1 MAGLNTLRTKGGL
14 FLTIF
19 IGGAL
24 LMFIVSLAFENG
36 GMMGSQD
43 PKVAEINGEKITYT
57 HYQDIFDAT
66 QNNLSAMS
74 GQDYSSSE
82 AQEAV
87 HNMAWQQLLNQYA
100 IQPGFNKMG
109 INVTNDER
117 IELISGQYVSPI
129 IASAFTNPQTGMF
142 SPEEVVNYLNAAA
155 ADQQYGPLMMQRYEM
170 LVNDAQVQRAMEKYV
185 GLVSKGVF
193 VNDLEVAAGV
203 TAANKAFSGRWVGQN
218 YMQVADSL
226 VKVEKADVEKYYN
239 EHKKMFKQMPSRS
252 VSYVVFEVEP
262 TDDDRLA
269 AANEVEKMAA
279 EFAATEEPMIY
290 AKSKSRETVDEAY
303 YSREA
308 LSAEMAAIAFGKD
321 RSQVYGP
328 VLENDV
334 YHISRVTDVRSM
346 PDSVGVSYIVLAQN
360 AAKAD
365 SLMAA
370 AKGGANF
377 AALAM
382 EFSED
387 RATAEMGGELGV
399 MPYSAYPEQFRAEI
413 DKASKGS
420 FFKVDMGQV
429 VYIVRVDRKDA
440 PVMKAQVATIT
451 YPIMA
456 SPSTEKEIHSVAN
469 QFSVAAQGSVEKF
482 NAAASEYAVVP
493 RVARI
498 MNTDRQMAG
507 MGDDSRSIVR
517 WAFDA
522 EVGEVSEIYT
532 VERDYVVAI
541 VTEQRDQEFAT
552 INQVY
557 NEIYPMVLNEK
568 KFEVLRSQ
576 LAGKSIEEAAAA
588 LGVEVGQFENVTAN
602 GFYIDGIGIA
612 PRTIG
617 AIAKS
622 AEGELSQPI
631 NDLTGAYV
639 IVVDQV
645 VEAENQTADAE
656 RVRQQAMAEAQA
668 AQRMN
673 QALYEGSKIEDLRV
687 KFF

>member
-19 IGGAL
+19 IGLAL
-24 LMFIVSLAFENG
+24 LLFIVSLAFENG
-36 GMMGSQD
+36 GMGQQD

-57 HYQDIFDAT
+57 NYQDTFDAV

-82 AQEAV
+82 AQDAV
-87 HNMAWQQLLNQYA
+87 HNMTWQQLLNKYA
-100 IQPGFNKMG
+100 IEPGFNKMG
-109 INVTNDER
+109 INVSDDER

-129 IASAFTNPQTGMF
+129 IVSAFTNPQTGMF

-170 LVNDAQVQRAMEKYV
+170 LVNDALVQRSMEKYV

-193 VNDLEVAAGV
+193 VNDLEIAAGV

-218 YMQVADSL
+218 YAQVADSL
-226 VKVEKADVEKYYN
+226 VKIEKADIEKFYN
-239 EHKKMFKQMPSRS
+239 EHKKMFKQVPSRA

-262 TDDDRLA
+262 TENDRLA
-269 AANEVEKMAA
+269 AANEVEKMTA

-290 AKSKSRETVDEAY
+290 AKSKSRQAIDEAY

-377 AALAM
+377 AAMAM

-387 RATAEMGGELGV
+387 RATAELGGELGV
-399 MPYSAYPEQFRAEI
+399 LPYSAYPEEFRAEI
-413 DKASKGS
+413 DKAAKGS

-429 VYIVRVDRKDA
+429 VYVVRVDRKDA

-451 YPIMA
+451 YPVMA
-456 SPSTEKEIHSVAN
+456 SPATEKEIHSVAS

-482 NAAASEYAVVP
+482 NAAASEFAMVP

-498 MNTDRQMAG
+498 TNNDRQMAG

-522 EVGEVSEIYT
+522 KVGEVSEIYT
-532 VERDYVVAI
+532 VDRNYVVAI
-541 VTEQRDQEFAT
+541 VTEQRDEQYAT
-552 INQVY
+552 MQQAY

-568 KFEVLRSQ
+568 KFDYLKSQ

-588 LGVEVGQFENVTAN
+588 LGVEVGSFENVTAN

-617 AIAKS
+617 AIANA
-622 AEGELSQPI
+622 AEGEVSKPI
-631 NDLTGAYV
+631 NDMTGAYIV
-639 IVVDQV
+639 VVDQI
-645 VEAENQTADAE
+645 VEAENQTADKE
-656 RVRQQAMAEAQA
+656 RVRQQAMVEAQA

>member
-19 IGGAL
+19 IGLAL
-24 LMFIVSLAFENG
+24 LLFIVSLAFENG
-36 GMMGSQD
+36 GMGQQD

-57 HYQDIFDAT
+57 HYQDTFDAV
-66 QNNLSAMS
+66 QSNLSAMS

-82 AQEAV
+82 AQDAV
-87 HNMAWQQLLNQYA
+87 HNMTWQQLLNQYA
-100 IQPGFNKMG
+100 IEPGFNKMG
-109 INVTNDER
+109 INVSDAER

-142 SPEEVVNYLNAAA
+142 SPEEIVNYLNAAA

-170 LVNDAQVQRAMEKYV
+170 LVKDALVQRSMEKYV

-203 TAANKAFSGRWVGQN
+203 SAANKAFSGRWVGQN
-218 YMQVADSL
+218 YAQVADSL
-226 VKVEKADVEKYYN
+226 VKVEKADIEKFYN
-239 EHKKMFKQMPSRS
+239 EHKKMFKQVPSRS
-252 VSYVVFEVEP
+252 ISYVVFEVEP
-262 TDDDRLA
+262 TENDRLA
-269 AANEVEKMAA
+269 AANEVEKMTA

-290 AKSKSRETVDEAY
+290 AKSKSRQAIDEAY

-321 RSQVYGP
+321 NSQVYGP

-370 AKGGANF
+370 VKGGANF
-377 AALAM
+377 AAAAM

-387 RATAEMGGELGV
+387 RATAEFGGELGV
-399 MPYSAYPEQFRAEI
+399 MPYSAYPEAFRTEI

-420 FFKVDMGQV
+420 IFKVDMGQV

-451 YPIMA
+451 YPVMA
-456 SPSTEKEIHSVAN
+456 SPATEKEVHSVASS
-469 QFSVAAQGSVEKF
+469 FSVAAQGSVEKF
-482 NAAASEYAVVP
+482 NAAASEFAMVP
-493 RVARI
+493 RVARVT
-498 MNTDRQMAG
+498 NNDRQIAG

-522 EVGEVSEIYT
+522 KVGQVSEIYT
-532 VERDYVVAI
+532 VDRNYVVAI
-541 VTEQRDQEFAT
+541 VTEQRNEQYAT
-552 INQVY
+552 MQQVY

-568 KFEVLRSQ
+568 KFDYLKSQ
-576 LAGKSIEEAAAA
+576 LAGKSIEEAAEA
-588 LGVEVGQFENVTAN
+588 LGVEVGSFENVTAN

-617 AIAKS
+617 AIANA
-622 AEGELSQPI
+622 AEGEVSKPI
-631 NDLTGAYV
+631 NDMTGAYI
-639 IVVDQV
+639 IVVDQA
-645 VEAENQTADAE
+645 VETEMQTADKE
-656 RVRQQAMAEAQA
+656 RVRQQAMVEAQA

>member
-19 IGGAL
+19 IGLAL
-24 LMFIVSLAFENG
+24 LLFIVSLAFENG
-36 GMMGSQD
+36 GMGQQD

-57 HYQDIFDAT
+57 NYQDTFDAV

-82 AQEAV
+82 AQDAV
-87 HNMAWQQLLNQYA
+87 HNMTWQQLLNKYA
-100 IQPGFNKMG
+100 IEPGFNKMG
-109 INVTNDER
+109 INVSDAER

-129 IASAFTNPQTGMF
+129 IVSAFTNPQTGMF
-142 SPEEVVNYLNAAA
+142 SPEEVVNFLNAAA

-170 LVNDAQVQRAMEKYV
+170 LVNDALVQRSMEKYV

-203 TAANKAFSGRWVGQN
+203 TAANKAFSGRWVGQS
-218 YMQVADSL
+218 YAQVADSL
-226 VKVEKADVEKYYN
+226 VKVEKADIEKFYN
-239 EHKKMFKQMPSRS
+239 EHKKMFKQTPSRS

-262 TDDDRLA
+262 TENDRLA
-269 AANEVEKMAA
+269 AANEVEKMTA
-279 EFAATEEPMIY
+279 EFAATDEPMIY
-290 AKSKSRETVDEAY
+290 AKSKSRQTVDEAY

-308 LSAEMAAIAFGKD
+308 LSTEMAAIAFGKD

-377 AALAM
+377 AAMAM

-387 RATAEMGGELGV
+387 RATAELGGELGV
-399 MPYSAYPEQFRAEI
+399 LPYSSYPEEFRAEI

-429 VYIVRVDRKDA
+429 VYVVRVDRKDA

-451 YPIMA
+451 YPVMA
-456 SPSTEKEIHSVAN
+456 SPATEKEVHSVAS
-469 QFSVAAQGSVEKF
+469 QFSVAAQGSIEKF
-482 NAAASEYAVVP
+482 NAAASEFAMVP

-498 MNTDRQMAG
+498 TNNDRQMAG
-507 MGDDSRSIVR
+507 MGNDSRSIVR

-522 EVGEVSEIYT
+522 KVGEVSEIYT
-532 VERDYVVAI
+532 VDRDYVVAI
-541 VTEQRDQEFAT
+541 VTEQRDEQFAT
-552 INQVY
+552 MQQVY

-568 KFEVLRSQ
+568 KFDYLKSQ

-588 LGVEVGQFENVTAN
+588 LDVEVGSFENVTAN

-617 AIAKS
+617 AIANA
-622 AEGELSQPI
+622 AEGEVSKPI
-631 NDLTGAYV
+631 NDMTGAYI
-639 IVVDQV
+639 IVVDQT
-645 VEAENQTADAE
+645 VEAENQTADKE
-656 RVRQQAMAEAQA
+656 RVRQQAMVEAQA

>member
-19 IGGAL
+19 IGLAL
-24 LMFIVSLAFENG
+24 LLFIVSLAFENG
-36 GMMGSQD
+36 GMGQQD

-57 HYQDIFDAT
+57 HYQDTFDAV

-82 AQEAV
+82 AQDAV
-87 HNMAWQQLLNQYA
+87 HNMTWQQLLNQYA
-100 IQPGFNKMG
+100 IEPGFEKLG
-109 INVTNDER
+109 INVTDAER

-129 IASAFTNPQTGMF
+129 IVSAFTNPQTGMF
-142 SPEEVVNYLNAAA
+142 SPEEVVNFLNAAA

-170 LVNDAQVQRAMEKYV
+170 LVRDAQTQRAMEKYV

-203 TAANKAFSGRWVGQN
+203 SAANKAFSGRWVGQG
-218 YMQVADSL
+218 YAQVADSL
-226 VKVEKADVEKYYN
+226 VKVEKADIEKFYN
-239 EHKKMFKQMPSRS
+239 EHKNMFKQMPSRS

-262 TDDDRLA
+262 TENDRLA
-269 AANEVEKMAA
+269 AANEVEKLAA
-279 EFAATEEPMIY
+279 EFAATDEPMIY
-290 AKSKSRETVDEAY
+290 AKSKSRQAIDEEY

-321 RSQVYGP
+321 RSQILGP
-328 VLENDV
+328 VLKNDV

-377 AALAM
+377 AAMAM

-387 RATAEMGGELGV
+387 RATAELGGELGV
-399 MPYSAYPEQFRAEI
+399 LPYSAYPEEFRAEI

-429 VYIVRVDRKDA
+429 VYVVRVDRKDA
-440 PVMKAQVATIT
+440 PVVKAQVATIT
-451 YPIMA
+451 YPVMA
-456 SPSTEKEIHSVAN
+456 SPATEKEIHSVAS

-482 NAAASEYAVVP
+482 NAAASEFAMVP
-493 RVARI
+493 RVARVT
-498 MNTDRQMAG
+498 NNDRQIAG

-522 EVGEVSEIYT
+522 KVGQVSEIYT
-532 VERDYVVAI
+532 VDRNYVVAI
-541 VTEQRDQEFAT
+541 VTEQRNEQYAT
-552 INQVY
+552 MQQVY

-568 KFEVLRSQ
+568 KFDYLKSQ

-588 LGVEVGQFENVTAN
+588 LGVEVGSFENVTAN

-617 AIAKS
+617 AIAKV
-622 AEGELSQPI
+622 AEGEVSKPI
-631 NDLTGAYV
+631 NDINGAYI
-639 IVVDQV
+639 IVVDQT
-645 VEAENQTADAE
+645 VEAENQTADKE
-656 RVRQQAMAEAQA
+656 RVRQQAMVEAQA

>member
-19 IGGAL
+19 IGLAL
-24 LMFIVSLAFENG
+24 LLFIVSLAFENG
-36 GMMGSQD
+36 GMGQQD

-57 HYQDIFDAT
+57 NYQDTFDAV

-82 AQEAV
+82 AQDAV
-87 HNMAWQQLLNQYA
+87 HNMTWQQLLNKYA
-100 IQPGFNKMG
+100 IEPGFNKMG
-109 INVTNDER
+109 INVSDAER

-129 IASAFTNPQTGMF
+129 IVSAFTNPQTGMF

-170 LVNDAQVQRAMEKYV
+170 LVNDALVQRSMEKYV

-193 VNDLEVAAGV
+193 VNDLEIAAGV

-218 YMQVADSL
+218 YAQVADSL
-226 VKVEKADVEKYYN
+226 VKIEKADIEKFYN
-239 EHKKMFKQMPSRS
+239 EHKKMFKQVPSRA

-262 TDDDRLA
+262 TENDRLA
-269 AANEVEKMAA
+269 AANEVEKMTA

-290 AKSKSRETVDEAY
+290 AKSKSRQAIDEAY

-377 AALAM
+377 AAMAM

-387 RATAEMGGELGV
+387 RATAELGGELGV
-399 MPYSAYPEQFRAEI
+399 LPYSAYPEEFRAEI

-429 VYIVRVDRKDA
+429 VYVVRVDRKDA

-451 YPIMA
+451 YPVMA
-456 SPSTEKEIHSVAN
+456 SPATEKEVHSVAS

-482 NAAASEYAVVP
+482 NAAASEFAMVP

-498 MNTDRQMAG
+498 TNNDRQMAG

-522 EVGEVSEIYT
+522 KVGEVSEIYT
-532 VERDYVVAI
+532 VDRNYVVAI
-541 VTEQRDQEFAT
+541 VTEQRDEQYAT
-552 INQVY
+552 MQQVY

-568 KFEVLRSQ
+568 KFDYLKSQ

-588 LGVEVGQFENVTAN
+588 LGVEVGSFESVTAN

-617 AIAKS
+617 AIANA
-622 AEGELSQPI
+622 AEGEVSKPI
-631 NDLTGAYV
+631 NDMTGAYI
-639 IVVDQV
+639 IVVDQI
-645 VEAENQTADAE
+645 VEAENQTADKE
-656 RVRQQAMAEAQA
+656 RVRQQAMVEAQA

>member
-19 IGGAL
+19 IGLAL
-24 LMFIVSLAFENG
+24 LLFIVSLAFENG
-36 GMMGSQD
+36 GMGQQD

-57 HYQDIFDAT
+57 NYQDTFDAV

-82 AQEAV
+82 AQDAV
-87 HNMAWQQLLNQYA
+87 HNMTWQQLLNKYA
-100 IQPGFNKMG
+100 IEPGFNKMG
-109 INVTNDER
+109 INVSDAER

-129 IASAFTNPQTGMF
+129 IVSAFTNPQTGMF

-170 LVNDAQVQRAMEKYV
+170 LVNDALVQRSMEKYV

-193 VNDLEVAAGV
+193 VNDLEIAAGV

-218 YMQVADSL
+218 YAQVADSL
-226 VKVEKADVEKYYN
+226 VKIEKADIEKFYN
-239 EHKKMFKQMPSRS
+239 EHKKMFKQVPSRA

-262 TDDDRLA
+262 TENDRLA
-269 AANEVEKMAA
+269 AANEVEKMTA

-290 AKSKSRETVDEAY
+290 AKSKSRQAIDEAY

-377 AALAM
+377 AAMAM

-387 RATAEMGGELGV
+387 RATAELGGELGV
-399 MPYSAYPEQFRAEI
+399 LPYSAYPEEFRAEI

-429 VYIVRVDRKDA
+429 VYVVRVDRKDA

-451 YPIMA
+451 YPVMA
-456 SPSTEKEIHSVAN
+456 SPATEKEVHSVAS

-482 NAAASEYAVVP
+482 NAAASEFAMVP

-498 MNTDRQMAG
+498 TNNDRQMAG

-522 EVGEVSEIYT
+522 KVGEVSEIYT
-532 VERDYVVAI
+532 VDRNYVVAI
-541 VTEQRDQEFAT
+541 VTEQRDEQYAT
-552 INQVY
+552 MQQVY

-568 KFEVLRSQ
+568 KFDYLKSQ

-588 LGVEVGQFENVTAN
+588 LGVEVGSFENVTAN

-617 AIAKS
+617 AIANA
-622 AEGELSQPI
+622 AEGEVSKPI
-631 NDLTGAYV
+631 NDMTGAYI
-639 IVVDQV
+639 IVVDQT
-645 VEAENQTADAE
+645 VEAENQTADKE
-656 RVRQQAMAEAQA
+656 RVRQQAMVEAQA

>member
-24 LMFIVSLAFENG
+24 LMFIISLAFENG
-36 GMMGSQD
+36 GMGGQD

-57 HYQDIFDAT
+57 HYQDTFDAV
-66 QNNLSAMS
+66 QNNLSTMS

-82 AQEAV
+82 AQDAV
-87 HNMAWQQLLNQYA
+87 HNVTWQQLLNQYA
-100 IQPGFNKMG
+100 IEPGFAKMG
-109 INVTNDER
+109 IDVSDEER

-129 IASAFTNPQTGMF
+129 IVSAFTNPQTGMF

-170 LVNDAQVQRAMEKYV
+170 LVHDAQVQRAMEKFV

-203 TAANKAFSGRWVGQN
+203 TAANKAFTGRWVGQN

-239 EHKKMFKQMPSRS
+239 ENKKSYKQMPSRS
-252 VSYVVFEVEP
+252 ISYVVFEVEP
-262 TDDDRLA
+262 TENDRLA
-269 AANEVEKMAA
+269 AANEVEKIAA
-279 EFAATEEPMIY
+279 EFAATDEPLIY

-303 YSREA
+303 YSKEA

-321 RSQVYGP
+321 RNQVYGP

-370 AKGGANF
+370 AKGGADF
-377 AALAM
+377 AAMAM

-387 RATAEMGGELGV
+387 RATAELGGELGTL
-399 MPYSAYPEQFRAEI
+399 PYSAYPEEFRAEI
-413 DKASKGS
+413 DNASKGS
-420 FFKVDMGQV
+420 IFKVDMGQV
-429 VYIVRVDRKDA
+429 VYVVRLDRKDA
-440 PVMKAQVATIT
+440 PVMKAQVATIS

-456 SPSTEKEIHSVAN
+456 SPSTEKDIHSIAN

-482 NAAASEYAVVP
+482 NAAAAENAVVP

-498 MNTDRQMAG
+498 MNSDRQIAG
-507 MGDDSRSIVR
+507 MSDDSRSIVR

-532 VERDYVVAI
+532 VDRDYVVAI
-541 VTEQRDQEFAT
+541 VTEKRDEKYAT
-552 INQVY
+552 LQQVY
-557 NEIYPMVLNEK
+557 NEVYPMVVNQK
-568 KFEVLRSQ
+568 KFELLKSK
-576 LAGKSIEEAAAA
+576 LAGKSLEEAAAE
-588 LGVEVGQFENVTAN
+588 LGVEVGTFENVTAN
-602 GFYIDGIGIA
+602 GFYIDGIGVA

-617 AIAKS
+617 AISQA
-622 AEGELSQPI
+622 AEGQLSQPI
-631 NDLTGAYV
+631 NDITGAYV
-639 IVVDQV
+639 FVVDQV
-645 VEAENQTADAE
+645 VEAENQTAE
-656 RVRQQAMAEAQA
+656 KEQVRQQAMAEAQA

-673 QALYEGSKIEDLRV
+673 QALYEGSEIEDLRV

>member
-19 IGGAL
+19 IGLAL
-24 LMFIVSLAFENG
+24 LLFIVSLAFENG
-36 GMMGSQD
+36 GMGQQD

-57 HYQDIFDAT
+57 NYQDTFDAV

-82 AQEAV
+82 AQDAV
-87 HNMAWQQLLNQYA
+87 HNMTWQQLLNKYA
-100 IQPGFNKMG
+100 IEPGFNKMG
-109 INVTNDER
+109 INVSDDER

-129 IASAFTNPQTGMF
+129 IVSAFTNPQTGMF

-170 LVNDAQVQRAMEKYV
+170 LVNDALVQRTMEKYV

-203 TAANKAFSGRWVGQN
+203 SAANKAFSGRWVGQN
-218 YMQVADSL
+218 YAQVADSL
-226 VKVEKADVEKYYN
+226 VKVEKADIEKFYN

-252 VSYVVFEVEP
+252 ISYVVFEVEP
-262 TDDDRLA
+262 TENDRLA
-269 AANEVEKMAA
+269 AANEVEKLAA
-279 EFAATEEPMIY
+279 EFAATDEPMIY
-290 AKSKSRETVDEAY
+290 AKSKSRQAIDEEY

-321 RSQVYGP
+321 RSQILGP
-328 VLENDV
+328 VLKNDV

-370 AKGGANF
+370 VKGGANF
-377 AALAM
+377 AAMAM
-382 EFSED
+382 EFSEE
-387 RATAEMGGELGV
+387 RATAELGGELGV
-399 MPYSAYPEQFRAEI
+399 LPYSAYPEAFRTEI

-420 FFKVDMGQV
+420 IFKVDMGQV

-451 YPIMA
+451 YPVMA
-456 SPSTEKEIHSVAN
+456 SPATEKEIHSVASS
-469 QFSVAAQGSVEKF
+469 FSVAAQGSVEKF
-482 NAAASEYAVVP
+482 NAAASEFAIVP
-493 RVARI
+493 RVARVT
-498 MNTDRQMAG
+498 NNDRQIAG
-507 MGDDSRSIVR
+507 MGNDSRSIVR

-522 EVGEVSEIYT
+522 KIGQVSEIYT
-532 VERDYVVAI
+532 VDRNYVVAV
-541 VTEQRDQEFAT
+541 VTEQRNEQYAT
-552 INQVY
+552 MQQVY

-568 KFEVLRSQ
+568 KFDYLKSQ
-576 LAGKSIEEAAAA
+576 LAGKSIEEAAEA
-588 LGVEVGQFENVTAN
+588 LGVEVGSFENVTAN

-617 AIAKS
+617 AIANV
-622 AEGELSQPI
+622 AEGEVSKPI
-631 NDLTGAYV
+631 NDMTGAYIV
-639 IVVDQV
+639 VVDQA
-645 VEAENQTADAE
+645 VEAENQTADKE
-656 RVRQQAMAEAQA
+656 RVRQQAMVEAQA

>member
-19 IGGAL
+19 IGLAL
-24 LMFIVSLAFENG
+24 LLFIVSLAFENG
-36 GMMGSQD
+36 GMGQQD

-57 HYQDIFDAT
+57 NYQDTFDAV

-82 AQEAV
+82 AQDAV
-87 HNMAWQQLLNQYA
+87 HNMTWQQLLNKYA
-100 IQPGFNKMG
+100 IEPGFNKMG
-109 INVTNDER
+109 INVSDAER

-129 IASAFTNPQTGMF
+129 IVSAFTNPQTGMF
-142 SPEEVVNYLNAAA
+142 SPEEVVNFLNAAA

-170 LVNDAQVQRAMEKYV
+170 LVNDALVQRSMEKYV

-218 YMQVADSL
+218 YAQVADSL
-226 VKVEKADVEKYYN
+226 VKVEKADIEKFYN
-239 EHKKMFKQMPSRS
+239 EHKKMFKQTPSRS
-252 VSYVVFEVEP
+252 VSYVVFEIEP
-262 TDDDRLA
+262 TENDRLA
-269 AANEVEKMAA
+269 AANEVEKMTA
-279 EFAATEEPMIY
+279 EFAATDEPMIY
-290 AKSKSRETVDEAY
+290 AKSKSRQAVDEAY

-308 LSAEMAAIAFGKD
+308 LSTEMAAIAFGKD

-377 AALAM
+377 AAMAM

-387 RATAEMGGELGV
+387 RATAELGGELGV
-399 MPYSAYPEQFRAEI
+399 LPYSSYPEEFRAEI

-429 VYIVRVDRKDA
+429 VYVVRVDRKDA

-451 YPIMA
+451 YPVMA
-456 SPSTEKEIHSVAN
+456 SPATEKEVHSVAS

-482 NAAASEYAVVP
+482 NAAASEFAMVP

-498 MNTDRQMAG
+498 TNNDRQMAG
-507 MGDDSRSIVR
+507 MGNDSRSIVR

-522 EVGEVSEIYT
+522 KVGEVSEIYT
-532 VERDYVVAI
+532 VDRDYVVAI
-541 VTEQRDQEFAT
+541 VTEQRDEQFAT
-552 INQVY
+552 MQQVY

-568 KFEVLRSQ
+568 KFDYLKSQ

-588 LGVEVGQFENVTAN
+588 LGVEVGSFENVTAN

-617 AIAKS
+617 AIANA
-622 AEGELSQPI
+622 AEGEVSKPI
-631 NDLTGAYV
+631 NDMTGAYI
-639 IVVDQV
+639 IVVDQA
-645 VEAENQTADAE
+645 VEAENQTADKE
-656 RVRQQAMAEAQA
+656 RVRQQAMVEAQA

>member
-19 IGGAL
+19 IGLAL
-24 LMFIVSLAFENG
+24 LLFIVSLAFENG
-36 GMMGSQD
+36 GMGQQD

-57 HYQDIFDAT
+57 HYQDTFDAV
-66 QNNLSAMS
+66 QSNLSAMS

-82 AQEAV
+82 AQDAV
-87 HNMAWQQLLNQYA
+87 HNMTWQQLLNQYA
-100 IQPGFNKMG
+100 IEPGFNKMG
-109 INVTNDER
+109 INVSDAER

-170 LVNDAQVQRAMEKYV
+170 LVNDALVQRSMEKYV

-203 TAANKAFSGRWVGQN
+203 SAANKAFSGRWVGQN
-218 YMQVADSL
+218 YAQVADSL
-226 VKVEKADVEKYYN
+226 VKVEKADIEKFYN
-239 EHKKMFKQMPSRS
+239 EHKKMFKQVPSRS
-252 VSYVVFEVEP
+252 ISYVVFEVEP
-262 TDDDRLA
+262 TENDRLA
-269 AANEVEKMAA
+269 AANEVEKMTA

-290 AKSKSRETVDEAY
+290 AKSKSRQAIDEAY

-321 RSQVYGP
+321 NSQVYGP

-370 AKGGANF
+370 VKGGANF
-377 AALAM
+377 AAVAM

-387 RATAEMGGELGV
+387 RATAELGGELGV
-399 MPYSAYPEQFRAEI
+399 LPYSAYPEEFRAEI

-451 YPIMA
+451 YPVMA
-456 SPSTEKEIHSVAN
+456 SPATEKEIHSVASS
-469 QFSVAAQGSVEKF
+469 FSVAAKGSVEKF
-482 NAAASEYAVVP
+482 NAAASEFAMVP
-493 RVARI
+493 RVARVT
-498 MNTDRQMAG
+498 NNDRQIAG

-522 EVGEVSEIYT
+522 KIGEVSEIYT
-532 VERDYVVAI
+532 VDRNYVVAI
-541 VTEQRDQEFAT
+541 VTEQRNEQYAT
-552 INQVY
+552 MQQVY

-568 KFEVLRSQ
+568 KFDYLKSQ

-588 LGVEVGQFENVTAN
+588 LGVEVGSFENVTAN

-617 AIAKS
+617 AIAKV
-622 AEGELSQPI
+622 AEGEVSKPI
-631 NDLTGAYV
+631 NDINGAYI
-639 IVVDQV
+639 IVVDQT
-645 VEAENQTADAE
+645 VEAENQTADKE
-656 RVRQQAMAEAQA
+656 RVRQQAMVEAQA